1 MHHRLRKVCM
11 TLPALLLLAP
21 LAACGGGGSGD
32 SGLSPAK
39 VVAEAKTH
47 LDNTK
52 GVHFTLG
59 SDDVPK
65 GVTTLVKADGVLT
78 RAPAFKGTIT
88 VPVLGTQADI
98 GIVAVDGKVYAK
110 LPFTSSYQ
118 TVDPAD
124 YGVPDPATLLD
135 PDTGISSLLS
145 ATQDLKKG
153 DSVRG
158 GEDNKSVLT
167 EYSGSVPGADV
178 AKVLPGASGDFT
190 ATYTID
196 DQQILS
202 KAVITG
208 HFNGAKVAANTYTV
222 TVSDYGTD
230 EAITAP

>member
-1 MHHRLRKVCM
+1 MPRRFRKAW
-11 TLPALLLLAP
+11 TALPALALLLP
-21 LAACGGGGSGD
+21 LAACGGGGSGG

-39 VVAEAKTH
+39 AVSEAKAH
-47 LDNTK
+47 LDDTK
-52 GVHFTLG
+52 GVHFVLD

-110 LPFTSSYQ
+110 LPFTSKYQ

-145 ATQDLKKG
+145 ATDNLKKG

-158 GEDNKSVLT
+158 GADNKSVLT
-167 EYSGSVPGADV
+167 EYSGTVPGEDV
-178 AKVLPGASGDFT
+178 AKVLPGATGDFK

-196 DQQILS
+196 DHQILS

-208 HFNGAKVAANTYTV
+208 QFNGAKVAANTYTV

-230 EAITAP
+230 DTITRP

>member
-1 MHHRLRKVCM
+1 MHRRFRTAWMV
-11 TLPALLLLAP
+11 LPVLALLAP
-21 LAACGGGGSGD
+21 LAACGGGSGD

-39 VVAEAKTH
+39 TVAEAKTH
-47 LDNTK
+47 LDDTK
-52 GVHFTLG
+52 GVHFSIS

-98 GIVAVDGKVYAK
+98 GIVAVDGEVYAK
-110 LPFTSSYQ
+110 LPFTSHYQ
-118 TVDPAD
+118 TVDPSD

-135 PDTGISSLLS
+135 PDTGISSLLP
-145 ATQDLKKG
+145 ATEGLKKG

-158 GEDNKSVLT
+158 GSDNKSVLT
-167 EYSGSVPGADV
+167 EYSGTVPGADV

-196 DQQILS
+196 DHQILS

-208 HFNGAKVAANTYTV
+208 HFNGDKVAANTYTV

-230 EAITAP
+230 ETITKP